1 MSYMDGKRKKI
12 GIMGGTFDPV
22 HNAHLSLA
30 GQAYRQFSLDAVWM
44 LPNGNPPHKS
54 GIRQADVK
62 HRIRMIQLAIADT
75 PYLKFCNL
83 ETSRREYHYTFET
96 LQHLK
101 NAYPGAVFYFIMGA
115 DSLFEFDEW
124 REPEAISRDCVIL
137 AAVRDGRR
145 REQLQKRVAELGARY
160 GADIRLLDTPNM
172 DIASSEIRRRIAAG
186 EDVSGMLPPDVA
198 EYIRKNGLYTGGRGK
213 MRRADALSI
222 RDLRNEL
229 EKEMDESRF
238 EHTTGVMY
246 ICAALAMR
254 YGYDLERAMLA
265 GLMHDCAKCMPNAK
279 KLKTA
284 EKNHLEITDLERR
297 NPFMLHAKLGA
308 FIARKKYDIE
318 DQEVLDAIRWHTT
331 GRPGMSL
338 LEKIVYVAD
347 YIEPKRDKAPN
358 LAQIRQIA
366 FEDLNLALL
375 RILEDTVEYL
385 DQGDEETDDITR
397 ETYEYYKNH
406 IKR

>member
-1 MSYMDGKRKKI
+1 
-12 GIMGGTFDPV
+12 MGGTFDPI
-22 HNAHLSLA
+22 HNAHLNLA
-30 GQAYRQFSLDAVWM
+30 EQAYRQFSLDAVWM

-54 GIRQADVK
+54 GVRQEDVS
-62 HRIRMIQLAIADT
+62 HRIRMIQLAIENR
-75 PYLKFCNL
+75 PYLKLCNL
-83 ETSRREYHYTFET
+83 ETSKKEFHYTFET

-101 NAYPGAVFYFIMGA
+101 NAYPHMIFYFIMGA
-115 DSLFEFDEW
+115 DSLFEFDAW

-137 AAVRDGRR
+137 AAVRDNHHQ
-145 REQLQKRVAELGARY
+145 EQMSGKVAELKARF

-172 DIASSEIRRRIAAG
+172 DIASSEIRKRICRG
-186 EDVSGMLPPDVA
+186 EDISGMMPPRVA
-198 EYIRKNGLYTGGRGK
+198 DYIKKNALYTGGKGR

-222 RDLRNEL
+222 RDLKNEL

-238 EHTTGVMY
+238 EHTIGVMY

-254 YGYDLERAMLA
+254 YGFDLERAMLA

-284 EKNHLEITDLERR
+284 EKNHLEITELERR

-358 LAQIRQIA
+358 LSQIRQLA

-375 RILEDTVEYL
+375 RILEETVDYL
-385 DQGDEETDDITR
+385 DQSDDETDDITR
-397 ETYEYYKNH
+397 QTYEYYKNH
-406 IKR
+406 V

>member
-1 MSYMDGKRKKI
+1 MNHCMDNKRKRI
-12 GIMGGTFDPV
+12 GIMGGTFDPI
-22 HNAHLSLA
+22 HNDHLSLA
-30 GQAYRQFSLDAVWM
+30 EQAYRQFSLDAFWM

-54 GIRQADVK
+54 EIRQEDVR
-62 HRIRMIQLAIADT
+62 HRIRMIQLAIEDT

-83 ETSRREYHYTFET
+83 ETSRKEYHYTFET

-101 NAYPGAVFYFIMGA
+101 SAYPNMLFYFIMGA
-115 DSLFEFDEW
+115 DSLFEFDAW
-124 REPEAISRDCVIL
+124 REPELISRDCVIL
-137 AAVRDGRR
+137 AAVRDHRHR
-145 REQLQKRVAELGARY
+145 AQMKEKVEELENRY

-172 DIASSEIRRRIAAG
+172 DIASSEIRRRIACG
-186 EDVSGMLPPDVA
+186 EDISGMVPLKVA
-198 EYIRKNGLYTGGRGK
+198 DYIKKNGLYTGGRGR
-213 MRRADALSI
+213 MRRSDALSI
-222 RDLRNEL
+222 RDLKKEL

-246 ICAALAMR
+246 MCAALAMR
-254 YGYDLERAMLA
+254 YGCDLEKAMLA

-308 FIARKKYDIE
+308 FLARKKYDIE

-331 GRPGMSL
+331 GRPGMTL
-338 LEKIVYVAD
+338 LEKIVYIAD

-358 LAQIRQIA
+358 LPQIRQLA
-366 FEDLNLALL
+366 FEDLNMALL

-385 DQGDEETDDITR
+385 DQGDDETDDITR
-397 ETYEYYKNH
+397 QTYEYYKNH
-406 IKR
+406 I